1 MIKIFLVLY
10 DGFADSIFLGLLDAE
25 QYMQLFPEEQ
35 RERFDIVKLSEQV
48 SDSIFSMISDKITY
62 EKPKL

>member
-10 DGFADSIFLGLLDAE
+10 DGFPDSIFLGLLDAE

-35 RERFDIVKLSEQV
+35 RERFDIIELSEQV
-48 SDSIFSMISDKITY
+48 SDSILSMISDKITY

>member
-25 QYMQLFPEEQ
+25 QYIQLFAEEQ

-62 EKPKL
+62 KKPRL